1 MTHFRIRRCVLAL
14 VLLASACSGTPYQS
28 GETPS
33 DTAPPSVLFGD
44 LYTDAAKARIHPDTK
59 TLADAVPRRAPADIV
74 ADYDRQKPMSE
85 TALRN
90 FFDDN
95 FRIDPPVKTVAP
107 PEDLSLR
114 DHIAAL
120 WPLLTRTTTAAEPGS
135 SRLALPEPYV
145 VPGGRFTEIY
155 YWDSYFTMLGLGPD
169 QAGLRRSMVN
179 DFAYMIRTYGHV
191 PNGSRTYY
199 LSRSQPPF
207 FYLMVSLLS
216 PDDPAKAW
224 AEYLPELKA
233 EHDFWMA
240 SEADAAPGAPALRV
254 VKLADGTVL
263 NRYYDGRDV
272 PRDESYGEDLAVAAG
287 SSRPKAQVYRDIR
300 AAAESGWDF
309 SSRWFVDGKSLTTI
323 HTTDIL
329 PPDLNSLLY
338 GLEKAIAAGCVV
350 ADDPACAITYAAK
363 ADARRAAINT
373 LLWNADTGLYDD
385 LDWKTGILQGHVTA
399 AGLYPLFTGAADD
412 AKAAE
417 VASATREHLLQQGG
431 IVTSTINTGQQW
443 DAPNGWAPLQWMSVT
458 GLCRYDDV
466 ELARDIAQRWVSTVS
481 RVYDDTGRLLEKYN
495 VMDAVPGGGGE
506 YALQDGFGWTNGVT
520 LALMDTLNEPDGGSA
535 GFTCPVVTGP

>member
-1 MTHFRIRRCVLAL
+1 MRHNGIRHATLAMAL
-14 VLLASACSGTPYQS
+14 VVAACSVTPQKAT
-28 GETPS
+28 ETPS
-33 DTAPPSVLFGD
+33 DMAPPSVLFGD

-59 TLADAVPRRAPADIV
+59 TLADAVPLRAPADIV
-74 ADYDRQKPMSE
+74 ADYDKQKPMSE

-90 FFDDN
+90 FFDAN
-95 FRIDPPVKTVAP
+95 FRVDPPVETVAP
-107 PEDLSLR
+107 PEGLQLR
-114 DHIAAL
+114 DHVKAL
-120 WPLLTRTTTAAEPGS
+120 WPLLTRTTTEAEPGS
-135 SRLALPEPYV
+135 SRLPLPEPYV

-169 QAGLRRSMVN
+169 QANLRRSMVD

-216 PDDPAKAW
+216 PSDPAKAW

-240 SEADAAPGAPALRV
+240 GEVDAALGAPSLRV
-254 VKLADGTVL
+254 VKLADGSVL
-263 NRYYDGRDV
+263 NRYFDGRDV

-287 SSRPKAQVYRDIR
+287 SSRPAPEVYRDIR

-309 SSRWFVDGKSLTTI
+309 SSRWFVDGKSLRTI
-323 HTTDIL
+323 HTTDVV

-350 ADDPACAITYAAK
+350 TDDPACAIAYAAR
-363 ADARRAAINT
+363 ADKRRAAINA
-373 LLWNADTGLYDD
+373 LLWNTDTGLYDD
-385 LDWKTGILQGHVTA
+385 LDWKTGKLLGHVTA
-399 AGLYPLFTGAADD
+399 AGLYPLFTGAADE
-412 AKAAE
+412 AKAAKA
-417 VASATREHLLQQGG
+417 ASATRAHLLEQGG

-443 DAPNGWAPLQWMSVT
+443 DAPNGWAPLQWVSVT
-458 GLCRYDDV
+458 GLCRYGDAA
-466 ELARDIAQRWVSTVS
+466 LAGDIAKRWVSTVS
-481 RVYDDTGRLLEKYN
+481 RVYNDTGRLLEKYN

-520 LALMDTLNEPDGGSA
+520 VALMDAMADSPDPDPSFA
-535 GFTCPVVTGP
+535 CPAVTGP

>member
-1 MTHFRIRRCVLAL
+1 MRHDWIRRSAFALAL
-14 VLLASACSGTPYQS
+14 LGVACNVTPPKAA
-28 GETPS
+28 ETAS

-44 LYTDAAKARIHPDTK
+44 LYIDAAKARIHPDTK
-59 TLADAVPRRAPADIV
+59 TLADAVPLRAPAEIV

-90 FFDDN
+90 FFDAN
-95 FRIDPPVKTVAP
+95 FRVDPPVETVAP
-107 PEDLSLR
+107 PEGLSLR
-114 DHIAAL
+114 DHITAL
-120 WPLLTRTTTAAEPGS
+120 WPLLTRTTTEAEPGS
-135 SRLALPEPYV
+135 SRLPLPEPYV

-155 YWDSYFTMLGLGPD
+155 YWDSYFTMLGLGAE
-169 QAGLRRSMVN
+169 QASLRRSMVD

-233 EHDFWMA
+233 EHAFWMA
-240 SEADAAPGAPALRV
+240 GEMDAAPGLPSLRV
-254 VKLADGTVL
+254 VKLADGSVL

-272 PRDESYGEDLAVAAG
+272 PRDESYGEDLAVAVG
-287 SSRPKAQVYRDIR
+287 TDRPAPEVYRDLR

-309 SSRWFVDGKSLTTI
+309 SSRWLVDGKSLTTI
-323 HTTDIL
+323 HTTDVV
-329 PPDLNSLLY
+329 PPDLNGLLY

-350 ADDPACAITYAAK
+350 ADDPACAISYADR
-363 ADARRAAINT
+363 ADKRRAAINA

-385 LDWKTGILQGHVTA
+385 LDWKTGKLLGHVTA
-399 AGLYPLFTGAADD
+399 AGLYPLFTGAAEE

-417 VASATREHLLQQGG
+417 VASATRAHLLEQGG

-443 DAPNGWAPLQWMSVT
+443 DAPNGWAPLQWVSVT
-458 GLCRYDDV
+458 GLCRYGDSA
-466 ELARDIAQRWVSTVS
+466 LAGEIAKRWVSTVS

-520 LALMDTLNEPDGGSA
+520 IALMDAMTEQGNGA
-535 GFTCPVVTGP
+535 AFTCPAMTGP

>member
-1 MTHFRIRRCVLAL
+1 MRHDWIRRSALVLAL
-14 VLLASACSGTPYQS
+14 LGVACSGTPQKAA
-28 GETPS
+28 ETAS
-33 DTAPPSVLFGD
+33 DTAPPSILFGD
-44 LYTDAAKARIHPDTK
+44 LYSDAAKARIHPDTK
-59 TLADAVPRRAPADIV
+59 TLADAVPLGAPADIV
-74 ADYDRQKPMSE
+74 ADYDKQKPLSE

-90 FFDDN
+90 FFDAN
-95 FRIDPPVKTVAP
+95 FRIDPPVETVAP
-107 PEDLSLR
+107 PEGLSLR

-120 WPLLTRTTTAAEPGS
+120 WPLLTRTTTKAEPGS
-135 SRLALPEPYV
+135 SRLPLPEPYV

-169 QAGLRRSMVN
+169 QAGLRRNMVD

-216 PDDPAKAW
+216 PNDPARAW

-240 SEADAAPGAPALRV
+240 GETAAAPGAPSLRV
-254 VKLADGTVL
+254 VKLADGSVL

-287 SSRPKAQVYRDIR
+287 SSRPASQVYRDIR

-323 HTTDIL
+323 HTTEVV

-363 ADARRAAINT
+363 ADKRRAAINA

-385 LDWKTGILQGHVTA
+385 LDWKTGKLLGHVTA
-399 AGLYPLFTGAADD
+399 AGIYPLFTGAADETKA
-412 AKAAE
+412 AKA
-417 VASATREHLLQQGG
+417 ASATRAHLLQQGG
-431 IVTSTINTGQQW
+431 IVTSTIDTGQQW
-443 DAPNGWAPLQWMSVT
+443 DAPNGWAPLQWVSVT
-458 GLCRYDDV
+458 GLCRYGDAA
-466 ELARDIAQRWVSTVS
+466 LAGDIARRWVSTVS
-481 RVYDDTGRLLEKYN
+481 RVYDGTGRLLEKYN

-520 LALMDTLNEPDGGSA
+520 IALMDAMA
-535 GFTCPVVTGP
+535 GPGEADAAFTCPVVTAP

>member
-1 MTHFRIRRCVLAL
+1 MAL
-14 VLLASACSGTPYQS
+14 LGVACNVTPQKAA
-28 GETPS
+28 ETAS
-33 DTAPPSVLFGD
+33 DTAPPSILFGD
-44 LYTDAAKARIHPDTK
+44 LYSDAAKARIHPDTK
-59 TLADAVPRRAPADIV
+59 TLADAVPLRAPADIV
-74 ADYDRQKPMSE
+74 ADYDKQKPLSE

-90 FFDDN
+90 FFDAN
-95 FRIDPPVKTVAP
+95 FRIDPPVETVAP
-107 PEDLSLR
+107 PEGLSLR

-120 WPLLTRTTTAAEPGS
+120 WPLLTRTTKKAEPGS
-135 SRLALPEPYV
+135 SRLPLPEPYV

-169 QAGLRRSMVN
+169 QAGLRRHMVD

-216 PDDPAKAW
+216 PNDPARAW

-240 SEADAAPGAPALRV
+240 GETDAAPGAPSLRV
-254 VKLADGTVL
+254 VKLADGSLL

-287 SSRPKAQVYRDIR
+287 SSHPASQVYRDIR

-323 HTTDIL
+323 HTTDVV

-338 GLEKAIAAGCVV
+338 GLEKAIAAGCLV

-363 ADARRAAINT
+363 ADKRRAAINA
-373 LLWNADTGLYDD
+373 LLWNADSGLYDD
-385 LDWKTGILQGHVTA
+385 LDWKTGKLLGHVTA
-399 AGLYPLFTGAADD
+399 AGIYPLFTGAADET
-412 AKAAE
+412 KAAE
-417 VASATREHLLQQGG
+417 AASATRAHLLQQGG
-431 IVTSTINTGQQW
+431 IVTSTIDTGQQW
-443 DAPNGWAPLQWMSVT
+443 DAPNGWAPLQWVSVT
-458 GLCRYDDV
+458 GLCRYGDAA
-466 ELARDIAQRWVSTVS
+466 LAGDIARRWVSTVS
-481 RVYDDTGRLLEKYN
+481 RVYDGTGRLLEKYN

-520 LALMDTLNEPDGGSA
+520 IALMDAMA
-535 GFTCPVVTGP
+535 GPGEADAAFTCPVVTGP